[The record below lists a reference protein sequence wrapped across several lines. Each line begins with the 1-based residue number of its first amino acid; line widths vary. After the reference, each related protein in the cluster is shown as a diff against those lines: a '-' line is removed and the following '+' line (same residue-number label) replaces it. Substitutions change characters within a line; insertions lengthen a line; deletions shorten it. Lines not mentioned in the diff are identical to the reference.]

1 VVTLATV
8 WDPYIWCLVFEE
20 RSLISRRAVEPRL
33 KMVLTPGPFTPSP
46 SHLAPS
52 HPLPHTLPL
61 HTLSLTP
68 SPSHLAP
75 SHPLLSLTPSSH
87 RREWCW

>member
-61 HTLSLTP
+61 HT